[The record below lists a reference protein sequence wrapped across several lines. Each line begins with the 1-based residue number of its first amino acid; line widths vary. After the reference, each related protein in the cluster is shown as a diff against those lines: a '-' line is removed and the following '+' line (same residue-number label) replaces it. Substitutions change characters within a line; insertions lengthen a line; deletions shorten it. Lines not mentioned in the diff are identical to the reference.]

1 MNYLYIAIITI
12 AAYFAPNA
20 VAQNSPGAETDSPDA
35 VISSPSAESNSPGGE
50 TNSPA
55 AEVEITAADKPTSAP
70 SQRLAKPLIRY
81 ISDEFYVP
89 LRESPCRRCTIVHR
103 GIKSGTKM
111 KLLELRD
118 GWALVVTDKDVEGW
132 MEQQHLVENPVA
144 RNQLTKNDAKMKK
157 MVDRNSKLENILSDL
172 RKQSKSLRGEL
183 NSTVGSKDNLV
194 NELAAIKEI
203 SSDAIALN
211 DQNQELAKQNHMLQ
225 RENDVLK
232 ANLNVLQKDK
242 RNQSFL
248 YGGLTVFLGAILVV
262 LIPKLRGRKRFSE
275 WQ

>member
-20 VAQNSPGAETDSPDA
+20 VAQNSPGAETNSPDA
-35 VISSPSAESNSPGGE
+35 VISSPGAETNSPGAE

-55 AEVEITAADKPTSAP
+55 AEVEITAADKPASAP
-70 SQRLAKPLIRY
+70 SQRLAKPLVRY

>member
-1 MNYLYIAIITI
+1 
-12 AAYFAPNA
+12 
-20 VAQNSPGAETDSPDA
+20 
-35 VISSPSAESNSPGGE
+35 
-50 TNSPA
+50 
-55 AEVEITAADKPTSAP
+55 
-70 SQRLAKPLIRY
+70 
-81 ISDEFYVP
+81 
-89 LRESPCRRCTIVHR
+89 
-103 GIKSGTKM
+103 
-111 KLLELRD
+111 
-118 GWALVVTDKDVEGW
+118 
-132 MEQQHLVENPVA
+132 
-144 RNQLTKNDAKMKK
+144 MKK

-183 NSTVGSKDNLV
+183 NSTVGSKENLV
-194 NELAAIKEI
+194 NELAAIKAI

>member
-20 VAQNSPGAETDSPDA
+20 VAQNSPGADTDSPDA
-35 VISSPSAESNSPGGE
+35 VISSPDAES
-50 TNSPA
+50 NSPA
-55 AEVEITAADKPTSAP
+55 AEVEITAADKPASAP
-70 SQRLAKPLIRY
+70 SQRLAKPLVRY

>member
-35 VISSPSAESNSPGGE
+35 VINSPGAD

-55 AEVEITAADKPTSAP
+55 AEVEITAADKPASAP
-70 SQRLAKPLIRY
+70 SQRLAKPLVRY

-89 LRESPCRRCTIVHR
+89 LRELPCRRCTIVHR

-172 RKQSKSLRGEL
+172 RRQSKSLRGEL

>member
-20 VAQNSPGAETDSPDA
+20 VAQNSPGAETNSPDA
-35 VISSPSAESNSPGGE
+35 VINSPGAE
-50 TNSPA
+50 TNSPGAETSSPA
-55 AEVEITAADKPTSAP
+55 ADVEITAADKPASAP
-70 SQRLAKPLIRY
+70 SQRLAKPLVRY

-172 RKQSKSLRGEL
+172 RRQSKSLRGEL

>member
-35 VISSPSAESNSPGGE
+35 VISSPGAE

-55 AEVEITAADKPTSAP
+55 AEVEITAADKPASAP
-70 SQRLAKPLIRY
+70 SQRLAKPLVRY

-144 RNQLTKNDAKMKK
+144 RNQLTKNDANMKK